1 MSLGDI
7 ITGVVLGALV
17 IFAIYGYIIVDKRL
31 KATAEAERA
40 EKEKEKAQAAAGKK
54 KSR

>member
-7 ITGVVLGALV
+7 IAGVVFGALV
-17 IFAIYGYIIVDKRL
+17 IFAIYGYIVVDRRL
-31 KATAEAERA
+31 KAAAEIERA
-40 EKEKEKAQAAAGKK
+40 EKEKTQAAAGKK